1 MSLFRGADR
10 MGNDAIRI
18 PQMPSH
24 GGDIESKVRSL
35 ENFAYE
41 CVTAFRVLNR
51 KIGFTATVSPK
62 LEAGTNI
69 TLTQEDIGGNIT
81 IAASGGGS
89 GNGTTVTVDFSTGKD
104 FVRKTVTG
112 LTWVTTGSE
121 IVATVTGGPASRS
134 VEEGLAEGLVCG
146 IENIVDGDGFDLV
159 VYSPNGPAY
168 GQFNVFCVG
177 V

>member
-1 MSLFRGADR
+1 
-10 MGNDAIRI
+10 MGNDGIKI

-24 GGDIESKVRSL
+24 GGDIEAQVRAL
-35 ENFAYE
+35 THFAYE
-41 CVTAFRVLNR
+41 CVSAFRVRNR

-81 IAASGGGS
+81 ISASGGGGS
-89 GNGTTVTVDFSTGKD
+89 GNGTTVTVDFGTGAD
-104 FVRKTVTG
+104 FVRTTVTG
-112 LTWVTTGSE
+112 QTWVVAESE
-121 IVATVTGGPASRS
+121 IVATLAGGPSSRS
-134 VEEGLAEGLVCG
+134 AEEGLVEELTFA
-146 IENIVDGDGFDLV
+146 IENLMDGVGFDLLA
-159 VYSPNGPAY
+159 YSPNGLAY